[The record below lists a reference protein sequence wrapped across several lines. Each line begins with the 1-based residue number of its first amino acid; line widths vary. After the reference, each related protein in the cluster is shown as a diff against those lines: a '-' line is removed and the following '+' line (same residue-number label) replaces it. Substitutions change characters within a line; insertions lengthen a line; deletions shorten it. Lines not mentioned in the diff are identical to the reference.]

1 MVNVIIYLDKKNNAE
16 ELVKHLLHARLIASA
31 VIDVDNI
38 SYSLKNG
45 NFTKEVFDVI
55 TAKSKS
61 LLINHI
67 VHAVE
72 AKLGEEVLI
81 ISTPIV
87 GSNGSFDEMV
97 KQNTIPV

>member
-1 MVNVIIYLDKKNNAE
+1 MVNIIIYLDKKNDAE
-16 ELVKHLLHARLIASA
+16 DLVKHLLEAKLIASA
-31 VIDVDNI
+31 VIDMDNI
-38 SYSLKNG
+38 SYSIKDG
-45 NFTKEVFDVI
+45 NFTKEVYNVI

-61 LLINHI
+61 LLTNQI

-72 AKLGEEVLI
+72 AQLGEEVLI

-87 GSNGSFDEMV
+87 GSNSSFDEMV

>member
-1 MVNVIIYLDKKNNAE
+1 MVNIIIYLDKKNDAE
-16 ELVKHLLHARLIASA
+16 ELIKHLLKAKLIASA
-31 VIDVDNI
+31 VIDIDNI
-38 SYSLKNG
+38 SYSIKDG
-45 NFTKEVFDVI
+45 NFTKEVYNVI

-61 LLINHI
+61 LLINQI
-67 VHAVE
+67 VNAVE

-87 GSNGSFDEMV
+87 GSNSSFDEMV